1 MFDHRR
7 MTDAERERD
16 LRRRN
21 INPHAPC
28 APGFTVEEFGQV
40 ILDAWASDGED
51 GYMHWVVDVLGYDS
65 SCGDW
70 GALLGPALCSKDSIH
85 MPDCDTGEEM
95 SFAEWLRRQG
105 LLVDRK
111 AGVLRLSGVMEVAS

>member
-1 MFDHRR
+1 MTGHRR
-7 MTDAERERD
+7 MTDTERERD

-28 APGFTVEEFGQV
+28 VISDTGTPASVWAPVDMRRPMETW
-40 ILDAWASDGED
+40 ILPRDQFA
-51 GYMHWVVDVLGYDS
+51 MLCQCS
-65 SCGDW
+65 SCQRTCAPYW
-70 GALLGPALCSKDSIH
+70 SQ
-85 MPDCDTGEEM
+85 PDCETGEEM

-105 LLVDRK
+105 LGVDRK